1 MVQSQS
7 PLAAILSCSDSRVP
21 PEHVLDK
28 KIGEIFVVRVAGQIT
43 GTAIVGSLEYA
54 VEHLKV
60 PLLLVL
66 GHEGAG
72 IVTEVGPGTTRFRID
87 DHVVFTAQTDI
98 PMLLDFHHQGRL
110 DLDRMVSKIYAID
123 EIHQAFIDMQENVNA
138 KGVIVFAQ

>member
-1 MVQSQS
+1 VKAVVVTNTSEYGIENVELESPKANEIKVRLEAAGLCHSDLSLINGTVQG
-7 PLAAILSCSDSRVP
+7 PLP
-21 PEHVLDK
+21 
-28 KIGEIFVVRVAGQIT
+28 
-43 GTAIVGSLEYA
+43 
-54 VEHLKV
+54 
-60 PLLLVL
+60 LVL

-72 IVTEVGPGTTRFRID
+72 IVTEVGPATTRFRVG